1 MQEPQMTRH
10 AMSLMDVLAPPGN
23 DWLKDL
29 SRRKTDLPAGVKIVR
44 FSDGDDEFAEKDE
57 SPKAKRRRVKSLAA

>member
-1 MQEPQMTRH
+1 MTRH

-23 DWLKDL
+23 GWLKDL

-57 SPKAKRRRVKSLAA
+57 TPKAKRGRLQSLAA